1 MPSDKAMAYKAR
13 VAQVA
18 ALARI
23 QPLHGP
29 VRLVLTVFRPR
40 RSGNLDNALKVLNN
54 ALNGVAWLDDEQVV
68 HINATRDDDAKAPRV
83 ELVASAERYA
93 TPEEA
98 TAHAAARAERARKA
112 RETRNRNRAEKKL
125 AQAQER
131 RRLPLAARATSA
143 SYRSTNPRKT

>member
-1 MPSDKAMAYKAR
+1 MLPYPLSANDDWRPAKGRGLVPSDKAMAYKAR

-40 RSGNLDNALKVLNN
+40 RR
-54 ALNGVAWLDDEQVV
+54 Q
-68 HINATRDDDAKAPRV
+68 PP
-83 ELVASAERYA
+83 
-93 TPEEA
+93 TPQPG
-98 TAHAAARAERARKA
+98 RRERARHG
-112 RETRNRNRAEKKL
+112 RRGTGTR
-125 AQAQER
+125 QR
-131 RRLPLAARATSA
+131 RSWPRRWSVAGSPLAARATSA